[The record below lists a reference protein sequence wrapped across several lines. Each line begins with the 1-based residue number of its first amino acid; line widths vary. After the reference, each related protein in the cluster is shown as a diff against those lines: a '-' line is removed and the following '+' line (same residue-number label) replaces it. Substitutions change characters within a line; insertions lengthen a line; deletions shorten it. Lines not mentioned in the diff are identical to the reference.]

1 MSVIKLILKK
11 KTNSINTNTN
21 LIMSKKSSTNSTS
34 KMNTTKDISKLKRDI
49 QLIEIENFDFGRI
62 VYSDPIDKQSP
73 AGPYKSVRLS
83 YMYDDQTIGP
93 PIVSLGKKLA
103 FGVQATN
110 VDREGSV
117 MLDNAGNPKE
127 LSGYKVPIVMTKKE
141 PEKTELE
148 EVEFFDAL
156 HSEIIRWAVEN
167 KQAIGKGKKKDATIE
182 DNVSVL
188 LYRRTA
194 PDGSLDDSASP
205 IMYTDMIYYKN
216 DKKMETR
223 FYGPGDK
230 EVNPLLFSKKFLLEP
245 NIKFDLINITN
256 KTIKLKLR
264 IYDATVEPIT
274 RAPVKR
280 LAKKNTI
287 SEEVEELQED
297 DDFNE
302 EVEEVQ
308 EDTGFESD

>member
-1 MSVIKLILKK
+1 
-11 KTNSINTNTN
+11 
-21 LIMSKKSSTNSTS
+21 MSKKSSTNSKS
-34 KMNTTKDISKLKRDI
+34 KMNSTTDLSKLKRDI
-49 QLIEIENFDFGRI
+49 QLIDVDAFDFSRL
-62 VYSDPIDKQSP
+62 VYSDPMDKQSP

-93 PIVSLGKKLA
+93 PIVALSKKLS
-103 FGVQATN
+103 FGVQADN
-110 VDREGSV
+110 VDKDGNIIQ
-117 MLDNAGNPKE
+117 DNAGNPKE

-141 PEKTELE
+141 PEPAELE

-167 KQAIGKGKKKDATIE
+167 KQEIGKGKKKDATIE

-188 LYRRTA
+188 LYRRTS
-194 PDGSLDDSASP
+194 PDGSLDDTASP

-230 EVNPLLFSKKFLLEP
+230 EVNPLLFSKKFLIEP

-264 IYDATVEPIT
+264 VYDATVEPIT

-287 SEEVEELQED
+287 SEEVEELQDEQE
-297 DDFNE
+297 FNE
-302 EVEEVQ
+302 DAEELQ